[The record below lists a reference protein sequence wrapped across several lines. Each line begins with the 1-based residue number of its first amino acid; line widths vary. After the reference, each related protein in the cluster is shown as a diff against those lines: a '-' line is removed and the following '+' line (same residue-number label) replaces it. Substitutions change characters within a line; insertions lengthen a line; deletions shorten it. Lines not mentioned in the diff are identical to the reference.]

1 MSCRQSE
8 TDSSCITFWN
18 VSTLHFAPE
27 ELLSGVARSLCKPRC
42 QLQPEVNRSRSVL
55 PRADQL
61 TVRTLSAH
69 FTRLTEVLVEN
80 ELIAEAYHVT
90 RMALTALGSAD
101 VHSSQDRRELSGA
114 LGYLSNAYLLLYAL
128 VEGEC
133 PTTLPG
139 VAKSLASRRVAREVH
154 RDDELLSLDTRTALF
169 NSSDAYSRAKKRG
182 VEEDLGTESIL
193 RLLQNCFRKCSASEF
208 SIAPGYAPC
217 HTMGGITDP
226 LVGPLLDYKDN
237 LKPLLALVPQAAR
250 FHMLLGLSRVFIQVR
265 LCKTP
270 NYFPHAAA
278 ITSAFDCA
286 DEAALLSLLQQLAAA
301 LKTPAFCVEYDA
313 DGSGRLVFHRPLLH
327 SDTPFASPFWTDES
341 LTLVEA
347 GVRQLE
353 SAL

>member
-1 MSCRQSE
+1 MSCHQSE
-8 TDSSCITFWN
+8 ADPTCVTFWN

-27 ELLSGVARSLCKPRC
+27 ELLPGVARSLCKPRC

-114 LGYLSNAYLLLYAL
+114 LGYLANAYLLLYAL

-193 RLLQNCFRKCSASEF
+193 RLLQNCFRRRTAADF
-208 SIAPGYAPC
+208 SIASGYAPV
-217 HTMGGITDP
+217 HPIGGRTDP

-237 LKPLLALVPQAAR
+237 LRPLLVLVPQAAR
-250 FHMLLGLSRVFIQVR
+250 FHVLLGLSKVFIQASEY
-265 LCKTP
+265 LP
-270 NYFPHAAA
+270 NAAA

-327 SDTPFASPFWTDES
+327 SDMPYASPFWTDEA

-353 SAL
+353 SAM